1 MSILFYLTY
10 GGNALFEITEK
21 KKEESAKDYVVRTL
35 IYNLVHTNLI
45 PGQQLYDQEL
55 CSQMNVSRTPFREG
69 VLELAQRQL
78 IDIRPKIGTY
88 VSFIDP
94 DIVEEIRHLRSVLES
109 ELAVLACSCLTEE
122 DINRLWENIALWKM
136 YIQRNQEEKIFA
148 LDKDFHRLI
157 YESCHHM
164 YWHRLVE
171 NVAPH
176 FDRTT
181 ILSFRCKP
189 LGNILADHEE
199 LVCAFEQRNPALAQK
214 ISRRHLERYR
224 ENLSAIRET
233 FPEYFQK

>member
-1 MSILFYLTY
+1 M
-10 GGNALFEITEK
+10 
-21 KKEESAKDYVVRTL
+21 VRTL

-45 PGQQLYDQEL
+45 PGQQLYEQEL

-148 LDKDFHRLI
+148 LDKDF
-157 YESCHHM
+157 
-164 YWHRLVE
+164 
-171 NVAPH
+171 
-176 FDRTT
+176 T
-181 ILSFRCKP
+181 
-189 LGNILADHEE
+189 G
-199 LVCAFEQRNPALAQK
+199 
-214 ISRRHLERYR
+214 
-224 ENLSAIRET
+224 
-233 FPEYFQK
+233 

>member
-1 MSILFYLTY
+1 M
-10 GGNALFEITEK
+10 ITISERR
-21 KKEESAKDYVVRTL
+21 EHESAKSFVLRVL
-35 IYNLVHTNLI
+35 IDNIINTRLE
-45 PGQQLYDQEL
+45 PGEKLNEPEL
-55 CSQMNVSRTPFREG
+55 CEQLGVSRTPFREG

-214 ISRRHLERYR
+214 ISRRHMERYR